1 MGLRSIFDGLYID
14 QLIRK
19 DESGA
24 FVIYPHGMLG
34 RGYTLPAEQE
44 PAMRLRLRWLML
56 ASLIVGISFS
66 SLLARITD
74 NGAVTALG
82 WVVIA
87 GLGALLLSAIVFWQS
102 RLASGLEPVGGPRM
116 STGEW
121 LRRGRQSRP
130 AWTLWFSAILGG
142 IMTVASTAALIV
154 GVTDHDGLVMVSG
167 LFLLII
173 SAVAGVD
180 GVLGLI
186 ERGRQ
191 KK

>member
-19 DESGA
+19 DERGA
-24 FVIYPHGMLG
+24 FVIYPHGMMG

-44 PAMRLRLRWLML
+44 PVIRQRLRTLML
-56 ASLIVGISFS
+56 VSLIVGISFGMVF
-66 SLLARITD
+66 LRVTD
-74 NGAVTALG
+74 KGVVTALG

-87 GLGALLLSAIVFWQS
+87 GLGALLLAGIVYWQS
-102 RLASGLEPVGGPRM
+102 RLAIGLEPLPGPRI

-121 LRRGRQSRP
+121 LRRGRHSRP

-154 GVTDHDGLVMVSG
+154 GVTDHDGLVMASG
-167 LFLLII
+167 LFLLIV
-173 SAVAGVD
+173 SVLAGVD

-186 ERGRQ
+186 ERGRP
-191 KK
+191 K